1 MSTKLVKYRLSDQI
15 GKINQM
21 VHVKKVEIFGFKS
34 FGFKNTT
41 VQFEPGLISI
51 SGPNGSGKSNILD
64 AIIFAMGEN
73 KPKVMRV
80 DKLRSL
86 IHDIEG
92 NRRGPKM
99 ARSSVHFDNSDRK
112 IPVDSDTVEIT
123 REMDDKGE
131 NNYFLN
137 KKKTNRGHI
146 LDLLDVANAGLGQLN
161 AVQQGTVTRISEFS
175 SEEKRK
181 TIEDLVGLSYFDEKK
196 SESLKQLEDADR
208 RLEIALAKMGEIK
221 KRIDELEEE
230 RNQKLRSDL
239 LQRELNRYNAINAA
253 NKMKIVLAQKTSKQ
267 SSLSE
272 ITSKIEILEEER
284 AQIKQEIDNL
294 ESQKAKLMQEA
305 DNYNQAKSTIDSDLS
320 LAMQQYEVYNSE
332 IIAST
337 KRLEQIDSRF
347 LEIKSELEDISN
359 SRNNM
364 ESKMSIVKNTINE
377 TNIKIKKI
385 NEDMKEVDSI
395 RHQILEDQSKISSK
409 KLEIDAKIKNLT
421 EQLNSTKLKL
431 SKVQSEKEENENKI
445 NLNSNKLSEME
456 LDVKTLSNLETR
468 LGIKKNNHKATIEE
482 LNNRIS
488 KLNLKKSKILKDSEE
503 LKFILEKSSKAA
515 SQYETKIKTVKEIMH
530 EDYTVA
536 KLKED
541 ADKLGI
547 DGLVYQMIS
556 WEKQYE
562 RAVLAASS
570 DWIKAIVV
578 KDFAT
583 LLGIAEVARSKNLP
597 KLKIIP
603 IDGIPNFNLSLP
615 NHPGIIGVLS
625 DYVQCKSEYS
635 ALKTFLFGNV
645 ILVDSRESAYNI
657 SKSGY
662 KAVTIKG
669 EFFEAKGGGVVIDIN
684 SKISKLTKIISLSSS
699 IDGLLQSIGLLK
711 KYILKKQNIV
721 DKIEISK
728 KNYSDRL
735 LISEKDLA
743 STNESHSN
751 LKARLVSANK
761 MKLQLMD
768 RISNLNSKNKI
779 LSGEV
784 STIESHLESL
794 NERISL
800 VEENYAS
807 GEQTRI
813 SNELAKINSKKSEI
827 EKSHTTIMN
836 EYRDRSSQLAKL
848 ESENNRFTSQ
858 SKTLIGEET
867 SLRLQH
873 QELENKIKTLEKEK
887 ESKQEILE
895 KLREKEQ
902 ELISTSG
909 TSIGEIKEYDDK
921 LKVLSDKNQ
930 IITKEVNS
938 LERQSDSL
946 NRDLHDLVETE
957 INLQKLLETFGF
969 DVNMETFDVEPIVQ
983 GLSAELNTLNAL
995 NAKAPETYLEVSY
1008 GYRSMSTRK
1017 NSLEEERNSIV
1028 KFIESIEKDKR
1039 QTFLTAFDVV
1049 DKEIRLIFNKMTG
1062 GEAWLELQ
1070 NEDDIFNS
1078 GISYLIQF
1086 RNKPKRESTSISG
1099 GEKTLAA
1106 IVFVLALQ
1114 KLKPSPFYLFDEVDA
1129 HLDAP
1134 NAEKLSKILEE
1145 RSQESQFIMVSLKD
1159 SVVNKAKLIYGV
1171 YPKNGVSHIVT
1182 YKDKRMPSVKTS

>member
-1 MSTKLVKYRLSDQI
+1 L
-15 GKINQM
+15 

-137 KKKTNRGHI
+137 KKKTNRSHI

-196 SESLKQLEDADR
+196 SESIKQLDDADR

-230 RNQKLRSDL
+230 RNQKLRSDI
-239 LQRELNRYNAINAA
+239 LQRELNRYNAISAA
-253 NKMKIVLAQKTSKQ
+253 NKMKVVLAEKTTKDL
-267 SSLSE
+267 SLRE
-272 ITSKIEILEEER
+272 ISSKIKIFEEER
-284 AQIKQEIDNL
+284 AEIRKEIDDL
-294 ESQKAKLMQEA
+294 DGQKSNLMQEA
-305 DNYNQAKSTIDSDLS
+305 DAYNQAKSTIDSDLS
-320 LAMQQYEVYNSE
+320 QAMQQYEVYNSE
-332 IIAST
+332 IVAST
-337 KRLEQIDSRF
+337 KRLEQIDSRIPEIKNE
-347 LEIKSELEDISN
+347 LEIISN
-359 SRNNM
+359 SRDNID
-364 ESKMSIVKNTINE
+364 SKISSVKDSINE
-377 TNIKIKKI
+377 TNTKIKKI
-385 NEDMKEVDSI
+385 NEDMNGIDSI
-395 RHQILEDQSKISSK
+395 RDKILEEQSQASSK
-409 KLEIDAKIKNLT
+409 KLEIDNKIKDLT
-421 EQLNSTKLKL
+421 GQLNSAKLKL
-431 SKVQSEKEENENKI
+431 SKVQNEKDESVLKI
-445 NLNSNKLSEME
+445 NSNSNKLSEME
-456 LDVKTLSNLETR
+456 QD
-468 LGIKKNNHKATIEE
+468 IKKLSDLENKLGSMNNNHKATITE
-482 LNNRIS
+482 LKTRIS
-488 KLNLKKSKILKDSEE
+488 KLNLKKSKIINDSEE
-503 LKFILEKSSKAA
+503 LNLILEKSSKAA
-515 SQYETKIKTVKEIMH
+515 AQYETKIKTVKGIMH

-541 ADKLGI
+541 AEKLGI
-547 DGLVYQMIS
+547 EGLVYEMIS

-562 RAVLAASS
+562 RSVLAVSS

-603 IDGIPNFNLSLP
+603 LDAIPNFKLDLP
-615 NHPGIIGVLS
+615 KHSGVVGVLS
-625 DYVQCKSEYS
+625 DYVKCDSRYS

-645 ILVDSRESAYNI
+645 VLTDSRESAYSI

-662 KAVTIKG
+662 KAVTLDG
-669 EFFEAKGGGVVIDIN
+669 EFYEAKGGGVVIDIN

-699 IDGLLQSIGLLK
+699 IDGLLQSINLLK
-711 KYILKKQNIV
+711 KYILKKKNTLK
-721 DKIEISK
+721 KIEFSIH
-728 KNYSDRL
+728 NYSDRL
-735 LISEKDLA
+735 SVSEKALA
-743 STNESHSN
+743 STDENYSHLMS
-751 LKARLVSANK
+751 RISSANK
-761 MKLQLMD
+761 VKLQLID
-768 RISNLNSKNKI
+768 RISELESKNKI
-779 LSGEV
+779 LTAELSA
-784 STIESHLESL
+784 IESHVESL
-794 NERISL
+794 VDRISI

-813 SNELAKINSKKSEI
+813 SNELTKMNFKKSEI
-827 EKSHTTIMN
+827 EKLHTAIMN
-836 EYRDRSSQLAKL
+836 EYRDKSSELAEV
-848 ESENNRFTSQ
+848 ESEANRSISQ
-858 SKTLIGEET
+858 SKTLHDEES
-867 SLRLQH
+867 SLIFQN
-873 QELENKIKTLEKEK
+873 QELKNKIQTLEKERELK
-887 ESKQEILE
+887 KEILE

-909 TSIGEIKEYDDK
+909 TSIGQIKEYDDK

-930 IITKEVNS
+930 TLTKEANS

-946 NRDLHDLVETE
+946 NRDLSDLAETE
-957 INLQKLLETFGF
+957 TRLQKLLETFGF
-969 DVNMETFDVEPIVQ
+969 DANMETFDVEPIVQ
-983 GLSAELNTLNAL
+983 GLSAELTGLNAL

-1028 KFIESIEKDKR
+1028 KFIEGIEKDKR
-1039 QTFLTAFDVV
+1039 QTFLNAFDLV

-1062 GEAWLELQ
+1062 GNAWLELQ

-1086 RNKPKRESTSISG
+1086 KNKPKRESTSISG

-1134 NAEKLSKILEE
+1134 NAEKLSTILEE
-1145 RSQESQFIMVSLKD
+1145 RSKESQFIMVSLKD

-1171 YPKNGVSHIVT
+1171 YPKNGVSHVVT